1 MMVTRTRTSQ
11 RGVATMFVTMVL
23 LILITLMVIT
33 VYSLSTLNLK
43 TVGNLQARK
52 EAIAAAEVA
61 IETRLEDPFWAPV
74 ATEIYDIDVDNDG
87 TADYQVTVAAA
98 ECLRFEQARIR
109 TASSVTLP
117 GFSAVDAWN
126 TIWELDA
133 LVADNVSGSGTRVR
147 VRQGVR
153 ILMTEADKDLYCN
166 V

>member
-1 MMVTRTRTSQ
+1 MINRRNRASQ
-11 RGVATMFVTMVL
+11 KGVATMFVTMVL
-23 LILITLMVIT
+23 LILITLMVVT
-33 VYSLSTLNLK
+33 AFSLSTLNLK

-52 EAIAAAEVA
+52 EAIAAGEKA
-61 IETRLEDPFWAPV
+61 IEIRLEDDFWAPV
-74 ATEIYDIDVDNDG
+74 ETRNYDVDIDND
-87 TADYQVTVAAA
+87 AVPDYQVTVTAA
-98 ECLRFEQARIR
+98 ECLRFEQARIK

-133 LVADNVSGSGTRVR
+133 LATNNVSGTRVR